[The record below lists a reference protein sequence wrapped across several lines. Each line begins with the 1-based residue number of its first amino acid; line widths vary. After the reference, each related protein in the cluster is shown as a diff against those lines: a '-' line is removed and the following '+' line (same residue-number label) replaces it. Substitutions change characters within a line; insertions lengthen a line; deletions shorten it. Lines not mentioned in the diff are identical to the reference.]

1 MQILLQITQQ
11 NNELKTWTRR
21 NGTRRREGAV
31 PSTLELNGRARQSLN
46 LNRRPLTKL
55 RDFSVTEF
63 RRSSRRFERD
73 NAGSGDGSHER
84 FSAKRNNPRQEGSQK
99 WSFVVM
105 ALRDASLLAPF
116 YTSQPKKKKKTVFT
130 LENPETVLEWRCERS
145 SCDFYVMRMSC
156 WGASVLS
163 CILTFVL
170 VDSIRPVFLFIYH
183 APNGPCRSQPSATYC
198 GSGKIAIRWYY
209 YDLFCRFGN

>member
-116 YTSQPKKKKKTVFT
+116 YTSQPTKKKKKWFLLWKIRRLFWSGDVNEVRVTFKWCEWVAGVP
-130 LENPETVLEWRCERS
+130 LCSPVLYTYFCLGGQYQA
-145 SCDFYVMRMSC
+145 CF
-156 WGASVLS
+156 
-163 CILTFVL
+163 
-170 VDSIRPVFLFIYH
+170 FIYL
-183 APNGPCRSQPSATYC
+183 PCTQWT
-198 GSGKIAIRWYY
+198 
-209 YDLFCRFGN
+209 L

>member
-21 NGTRRREGAV
+21 NGTRRSEGAV

-55 RDFSVTEF
+55 RDFSITEF
-63 RRSSRRFERD
+63 RGSSRRFERD
-73 NAGSGDGSHER
+73 NVGSGDGSHER

-116 YTSQPKKKKKTVFT
+116 YTSQPTKKKKKWFLLWKIRRLFWSGDVNEVRVTFKWCEWVAGVP
-130 LENPETVLEWRCERS
+130 LCSPVLYTYFCLGGQYQA
-145 SCDFYVMRMSC
+145 CF
-156 WGASVLS
+156 
-163 CILTFVL
+163 
-170 VDSIRPVFLFIYH
+170 FIYL
-183 APNGPCRSQPSATYC
+183 PCTQWT
-198 GSGKIAIRWYY
+198 
-209 YDLFCRFGN
+209 L

>member
-21 NGTRRREGAV
+21 NGTRRSEGAV

-55 RDFSVTEF
+55 RDFSIAEF
-63 RRSSRRFERD
+63 RGSSRRFERD
-73 NAGSGDGSHER
+73 NVGSGDGSHER

-105 ALRDASLLAPF
+105 ALRDASLLAPL
-116 YTSQPKKKKKTVFT
+116 YTSQQKKKKKLILLWKIRRLFWSGDVNEVRVT
-130 LENPETVLEWRCERS
+130 C
-145 SCDFYVMRMSC
+145 YVMRTSC

-183 APNGPCRSQPSATYC
+183 APNGPCRSQPSATFC
-198 GSGKIAIRWYY
+198 VSGKIAIRWYY
-209 YDLFCRFGN
+209 YDLFCPFDH